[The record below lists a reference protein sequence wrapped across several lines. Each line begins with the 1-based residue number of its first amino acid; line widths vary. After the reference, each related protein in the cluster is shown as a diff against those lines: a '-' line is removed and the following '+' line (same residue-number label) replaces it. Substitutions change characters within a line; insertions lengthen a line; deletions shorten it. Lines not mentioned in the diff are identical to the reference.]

1 MSVNTLVGRVSP
13 GLPGGMGVCALA
25 FCAFVVLFFLLLV
38 VFFVGF
44 VCLRVWVFVCMQSTV
59 DKLIKKTNLALV
71 VGSSSWR
78 EQFVNAVT
86 VSAGNTHTNNT
97 TNSHTHTTLIAF
109 GIGFFFGLL

>member
-1 MSVNTLVGRVSP
+1 
-13 GLPGGMGVCALA
+13 
-25 FCAFVVLFFLLLV
+25 
-38 VFFVGF
+38 
-44 VCLRVWVFVCMQSTV
+44 MQSTV

-109 GIGFFFGLL
+109 GIVFFFIVYCNYKSTMETVAAGACLTEWPAHRNGGFVSDK